1 MATITAL
8 GSGSGLDLESL
19 VTKLMAVEQA
29 PITALQKQEASYNS
43 KISALG
49 TLKSKLAAL
58 QTASVAL
65 KTEVGQ
71 TALNKFASFTATVAD
86 TTIATATATTGAIA
100 GSYALDVTVLA
111 QAPRFVSSVYTPT
124 SNPVGTVGDTLT
136 FNFATLNS
144 TRSKTI
150 TLDNSNNSLTG
161 LRNAINSAQMG
172 VTASIVNNGSGGGQL
187 VFTGEEGVDNE
198 ITLAGTPALTGI
210 FTRQLSA
217 VDAEYSVNGIAAKSS
232 SNASSKVLDG
242 VTVNLA
248 KIGTTTLTIGA
259 DYSAN
264 MTTALNTFIT
274 ASNAANSSMTTMG
287 AYNATT
293 KVAGSLQGNQVLRDA
308 QTQIRS
314 LVYNTT
320 TGGTSSYQR
329 LSDLGVTVGTDG
341 SLSLDSS
348 KLSKALAADP
358 SAAASL
364 VAKIGTTFNTE
375 LEKTVGYTG
384 KIKIATDSAS
394 TMAKELVKRQDALE
408 LRLTTIEARY
418 RAQFSALDTLIS
430 KLNSTSNY
438 LTQQLAAL
446 TSSSSSK

>member
-1 MATITAL
+1 MPTVTAL
-8 GSGSGLDLESL
+8 GTGSGLDLESL

-29 PITALQKQEASYNS
+29 PITALQKQEASYNT

-49 TLKSKLAAL
+49 TLKSKLSAVQTAAL
-58 QTASVAL
+58 AL
-65 KTEVGQ
+65 KTDIGQ

-86 TTIATATATTGAIA
+86 TTVATATATTGAVA
-100 GSYALDVTVLA
+100 GSYALGVTVLA
-111 QAPRFVSSVYTPT
+111 QAPRFVSSTITPT
-124 SNPVGTVGDTLT
+124 SGAVGTDGDTLT
-136 FNFATLNS
+136 FDFATLNS

-150 TLDNSNNSLTG
+150 TLDSNNNSLTG

-172 VTASIVNNGSGGGQL
+172 VTASIVNDGSGGGKL
-187 VFTGEEGVDNE
+187 VFTGEQGVDNE
-198 ITLAGTPALTGI
+198 IALSGSASLTGL

-217 VDAEYSVNGIAAKSS
+217 VDAEYTLNGIAAKSS
-232 SNASSKVLDG
+232 SNTSSKVLDG
-242 VTVNLA
+242 VTINLA
-248 KIGTTTLTIGA
+248 KIGTSTLTITA

-274 ASNAANSSMTTMG
+274 AYNAANTSMNSMG

-308 QTQIRS
+308 QIQIRS

-329 LSDLGVTVGTDG
+329 LSDIGVTVGTDG
-341 SLSLDSS
+341 SLSLNSTKLTNALTADS
-348 KLSKALAADP
+348 
-358 SAAASL
+358 SAAAEL

-375 LEKTVGYTG
+375 LEKTVGYSG
-384 KIKIATDSAS
+384 KIKIATDSAN
-394 TMAKELVKRQDALE
+394 TMTKELTKRQDALL
-408 LRLTTIEARY
+408 LRLTAIEARY

-430 KLNSTSNY
+430 KLNSTSSY
-438 LTQQLAAL
+438 LTQQLASL
-446 TSSSSSK
+446 SNTSSN

>member
-29 PITALQKQEASYNS
+29 PITALQTQESSYNS

-49 TLKSKLAAL
+49 TLKSNLSAL
-58 QTASVAL
+58 QTAAVAL
-65 KTEVGQ
+65 KADIGQ

-86 TTIATATATTGAIA
+86 TTVATATATTGAIA

-111 QAPRFVSSVYTPT
+111 QAPRFVSSTFTPT
-124 SNPVGTVGDTLT
+124 SNPVGTNGDTLT
-136 FNFATLNS
+136 FNFATLNG

-150 TLDNSNNSLTG
+150 TLDSSNNSLTG
-161 LRNAINSAQMG
+161 LRNAINGAQMG
-172 VTASIVNNGSGGGQL
+172 VTASIVNNGAGGGQL

-242 VTVNLA
+242 VTINLA
-248 KIGTTTLTIGA
+248 KIGTTTLTVGA
-259 DYSAN
+259 DYAAN
-264 MTTALNTFIT
+264 MTAALNTFIT
-274 ASNAANSSMTTMG
+274 AYNTANSSMNTMG

-314 LVYNTT
+314 LIYTTT

-329 LSDLGVTVGTDG
+329 LSDIGVTVGTDG
-341 SLSLDSS
+341 SLSLDST
-348 KLSKALAADP
+348 KLSKALTADP

-364 VAKIGTTFNTE
+364 VSKIGTTFNTE
-375 LEKTVGYTG
+375 LEKTVGFSG
-384 KIKIATDSAS
+384 RIQIATDSANS
-394 TMAKELVKRQDALE
+394 MTKALTARQDALQ

-418 RAQFSALDTLIS
+418 RAQFTALDTLIS
-430 KLNSTSNY
+430 QLNSTSTY

-446 TSSSSSK
+446 SGTSSGK